1 VTALGAHHPTVA
13 VFFEQLS
20 TVLAVPTEAELLPLQ
35 AATAL
40 MGPFFALQRTAIE
53 WLRANGTDS
62 HTSGRFIKSFYHGV
76 AGGRSC
82 QSGAVVGARK
92 SVSLSD
98 GSV

>member
-1 VTALGAHHPTVA
+1 MTALGAHHPTVA

-40 MGPFFALQRTAIE
+40 MGPFFALQRAAIE

-76 AGGRSC
+76 AGGLSC
-82 QSGAVVGARK
+82 QSVLWLG
-92 SVSLSD
+92 L
-98 GSV
+98 GSR

>member
-1 VTALGAHHPTVA
+1 MTALGAHHPTVA

-76 AGGRSC
+76 AGGLSR
-82 QSGAVVGARK
+82 QSVLWLG
-92 SVSLSD
+92 L
-98 GSV
+98 GSR